1 MASLYVFFVI
11 IKKANHFV
19 NSWNGELI
27 FVYLPDFNNY
37 GKLWNNFEIKRKNTF
52 LKSVN
57 MDSILVIDANTI
69 FDKHNSPLELFP
81 FEQFL
86 HYSEKGYRFLTL
98 QLINILKDR
107 KIID

>member
-1 MASLYVFFVI
+1 
-11 IKKANHFV
+11 
-19 NSWNGELI
+19 
-27 FVYLPDFNNY
+27 
-37 GKLWNNFEIKRKNTF
+37 
-52 LKSVN
+52 

-69 FDKHNSPLELFP
+69 FDKHSSPLELFP

-98 QLINILKDR
+98 QLIKIFKNR